1 MLKVRSL
8 QIVTTNLSYP
18 KDRSAKTQKLVGCV
32 TQYFVT
38 LMVACTRVARFRRS
52 FADVPV

>member
-18 KDRSAKTQKLVGCV
+18 KDRSAKDTKTRWLRYAVLCYVDGCV
-32 TQYFVT
+32 YKSGT
-38 LMVACTRVARFRRS
+38 LS
-52 FADVPV
+52 E